1 MRKIS
6 LIQIKEAKKVHC
18 GKEEGTVGGQGEV
31 KA

>member
-6 LIQIKEAKKVHC
+6 LIQIKEAKKVYC